1 MFLLACSCIASLF
14 CAQYGLQ
21 PNGITSVCGRL
32 FVRLCLEL
40 SRFFVESISNDSHTM
55 LLADA
60 GQVKAM
66 FVRTARQQRKLR
78 HQQHNDVCDGGHG
91 RGTDVTASDRQS
103 TAMTRRNQCHG
114 KHPSEQRDA
123 EMMSR

>member
-1 MFLLACSCIASLF
+1 M
-14 CAQYGLQ
+14 
-21 PNGITSVCGRL
+21 
-32 FVRLCLEL
+32 RLCLDIL
-40 SRFFVESISNDSHTM
+40 KRRYFSSDLHT
-55 LLADA
+55 LLAVA